1 MYLDG
6 NWTFESFKEYCIKV
20 QNAMNTLFGEDES
33 YYCLSGYGSYYWKGM
48 VNAAGIKV
56 LDTTQLKVNISG
68 NVETAAAN
76 ILKEIY
82 AAGAMDTS
90 FQVDEAVATWNAGHA
105 LINTGDYWFYN
116 SPLRWSKTLWGS
128 EDETRYGYVPYPT
141 TSECEHPFVGMTTE
155 ACTVMAAGR
164 DWAYRG
170 FGEDCTAENIYRAF
184 LDYYNTARAYYHGN
198 EDYSK
203 ISELTTTASSKF
215 SSEASVKAF
224 IKFFKYKCV

>member
-1 MYLDG
+1 
-6 NWTFESFKEYCIKV
+6 
-20 QNAMNTLFGEDES
+20 
-33 YYCLSGYGSYYWKGM
+33 M

-76 ILKEIY
+76 ILREIY

-128 EDETRYGYVPYPT
+128 EDETRYGYEVI
-141 TSECEHPFVGMTTE
+141 FKQQ
-155 ACTVMAAGR
+155 
-164 DWAYRG
+164 AYRPQDPAVSAVYAFVAG
-170 FGEDCTAENIYRAF
+170 FGNDHCLLRQHC
-184 LDYYNTARAYYHGN
+184 RW
-198 EDYSK
+198 
-203 ISELTTTASSKF
+203 
-215 SSEASVKAF
+215 
-224 IKFFKYKCV
+224 